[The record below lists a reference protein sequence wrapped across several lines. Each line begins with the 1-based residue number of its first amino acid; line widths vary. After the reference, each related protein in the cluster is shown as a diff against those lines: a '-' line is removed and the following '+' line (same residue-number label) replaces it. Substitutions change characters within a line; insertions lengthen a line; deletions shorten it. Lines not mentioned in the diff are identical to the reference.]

1 MAFTEADIAA
11 DVGVMVEGEPAG
23 IRCECHQHS
32 SVPAFPPLTQ
42 RRWQR
47 WLRTPCPT
55 TLSHACPCHCSE
67 AALEGMCEALY
78 NDSVKVLKQAALFLL
93 SQEEEERDG
102 PPGGLP
108 CG

>member
-1 MAFTEADIAA
+1 MTSAQHRALL
-11 DVGVMVEGEPAG
+11 PAP
-23 IRCECHQHS
+23 H
-32 SVPAFPPLTQ
+32 PAPLAHTGCDALPPPPPPKRL
-42 RRWQR
+42 
-47 WLRTPCPT
+47 
-55 TLSHACPCHCSE
+55 PCHCSE
-67 AALEGMCEALY
+67 KALEGMCEALY